1 MANLTGLN
9 IDPEVQESDGVFEVL
24 PGGKYKVAMVGD
36 ELKDNKAGT
45 GKILVIRLQVIE
57 GQYAQEIIKDNINI
71 TNPSAVCTAIGQG
84 TLKRICNLCSVQ
96 FPPTE
101 TTGLMG
107 KPMVITV
114 GVEDFKSNTTGN
126 TLKSNKVKKYEAAN
140 TAIPPSPAPN
150 PQQDN
155 QALPQQ
161 NGAGGW

>member
-24 PGGKYKVAMVGD
+24 PAGKYKCAMVGD

-45 GKILVIRLQVIE
+45 GKILTVRLQVIE

-84 TLKRICNLCSVQ
+84 TLKKICNLCNVQ

-114 GVEDFKSNTTGN
+114 GVQDFVSNKTGK
-126 TLKSNKVKKYEAAN
+126 TLKSNTVNKYEAAN
-140 TAIPPSPAPN
+140 TAIPSAPN

-155 QALPQQ
+155 QALPQ
-161 NGAGGW
+161 NTAGGW